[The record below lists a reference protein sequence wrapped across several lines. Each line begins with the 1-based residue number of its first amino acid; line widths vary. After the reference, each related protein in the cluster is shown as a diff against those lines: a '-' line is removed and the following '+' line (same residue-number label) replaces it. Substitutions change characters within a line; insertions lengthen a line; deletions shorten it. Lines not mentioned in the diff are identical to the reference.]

1 MLNLCA
7 NISMLFNEL
16 PFLQRYQAAAD
27 AGFVGVECLFP
38 YDFSIEEVSNAIKL
52 SGMRQVLINTSAG
65 HWHTGDR
72 GMACDASRRS
82 EFETSVRQALQYAA
96 AMGNPLVHVMAGLV
110 PDGVS
115 LEAAEAVYVSN
126 VRWAAGE
133 AKGAGVRL
141 TMEAINPID
150 MPNYMLSNQA
160 QALRL
165 CKAIGASNV
174 GIQFD
179 FFHCQ
184 KFEGNALEQFE
195 QLLPYISHIQIAGVP
210 ERHEPNMGALD
221 YGPVFDAIDASEYSG
236 YVACEYQPKT
246 TTVEGLGWMTALPM
260 QGCETY

>member
-38 YDFSIEEVSNAIKL
+38 YDFSIEEVSSAIRL

-65 HWHTGDR
+65 GWHKGDR

-82 EFETSVRQALQYAA
+82 EFERSVRQALQYAA
-96 AMGNPLVHVMAGLV
+96 PMGNPLVHVMAGLV
-110 PDGVS
+110 PDGVT

-126 VRWAAGE
+126 MRWAAGE
-133 AKGAGVRL
+133 AKCVGVGL

-165 CKAIGASNV
+165 CKVIGASNV
-174 GIQFD
+174 GVQFD

-184 KFEGNALEQFE
+184 KFEGNALAQFE
-195 QLLPYISHIQIAGVP
+195 QLLPYIFHVQIAGVP
-210 ERHEPNMGALD
+210 ERHEPNTGVLD
-221 YGPVFDAIDASEYSG
+221 YGPVLDVIDASEYSG

-246 TTVEGLGWMTALPM
+246 TTLEGLDWMTSLPS
-260 QGCETY
+260 QTREAR

>member
-38 YDFSIEEVSNAIKL
+38 YDFSIDEVSRAIRL
-52 SGMRQVLINTSAG
+52 SGIPQVLINTSAG
-65 HWHTGDR
+65 CWHRGDR
-72 GMACDASRRS
+72 GMACDARRRS
-82 EFETSVRQALQYAA
+82 EFEASVRQALQYVA

-115 LEAAEAVYVSN
+115 LDEAEAVYVN
-126 VRWAAGE
+126 NLRWAAGV
-133 AKGAGVRL
+133 AKDAGVCL

-150 MPNYMLSNQA
+150 MPNYLLSNQA
-160 QALRL
+160 QVLRL
-165 CKAIGASNV
+165 YTVIGASNV

-184 KFEGNALEQFE
+184 KHEGNALEQFK
-195 QLLPYISHIQIAGVP
+195 QLLPHISHIQIAGVP
-210 ERHEPNMGALD
+210 ERHEPDTGVLD
-221 YGPVFDAIDASEYSG
+221 YAPVFHVIEASGYSG
-236 YVACEYQPKT
+236 YVGCEYRPKT
-246 TTVEGLGWMTALPM
+246 TTLEGLGWMGAM
-260 QGCETY
+260 RVAKRS

>member
-27 AGFVGVECLFP
+27 AGFAGVECLFP
-38 YDFSIEEVSNAIKL
+38 YDFSIEEVSSAIRL
-52 SGMRQVLINTSAG
+52 SGMPQVLINTSAG
-65 HWHTGDR
+65 HWHEGDR
-72 GMACDASRRS
+72 GMACDARRRS
-82 EFETSVRQALQYAA
+82 EFEDSVRQALQYAA

-110 PDGVS
+110 PAGVS
-115 LEAAEAVYVSN
+115 LEAAEAEYVSN
-126 VRWAAGE
+126 LRWAAGE

-150 MPNYMLSNQA
+150 MPNYMLSSQA

-165 CKAIGASNV
+165 CTAIGANNV

-184 KFEGNALEQFE
+184 KFEGNALVQFL
-195 QLLPYISHIQIAGVP
+195 QLLPYILHVQIAGVP
-210 ERHEPNMGALD
+210 ERHEPNTGVLD
-221 YGPVFDAIDASEYSG
+221 YGPVFDVIDGSGYSG
-236 YVACEYQPKT
+236 SVGCEYRPKT
-246 TTVEGLGWMTALPM
+246 TTLEGLGWLGAGKAKHL
-260 QGCETY
+260 